1 MTQPLVSSWHD
12 PSDMQR
18 SETSET
24 PNNENAK
31 DEMITDGG
39 QQGLTLTLAPMGMVA
54 PWRCQER
61 QISGGVRQCLSSIG
75 RWNHYFNLTRQTLDT
90 FIDCRFD

>member
-1 MTQPLVSSWHD
+1 MTQPFVSSWHD

-31 DEMITDGG
+31 DEMFTDGG
-39 QQGLTLTLAPMGMVA
+39 QQGLTLT
-54 PWRCQER
+54 ER
-61 QISGGVRQCLSSIG
+61 KI
-75 RWNHYFNLTRQTLDT
+75 NLLLNKLTY
-90 FIDCRFD
+90 